1 MVLNIAKMT
10 KAQLIDYIE
19 GLEETRFEN
28 FKLQLGLPY
37 DDEPEW
43 IAYIKK
49 LQELNAE
56 RLKDV
61 EELTALIKTQGVQLK
76 AFVSYQENS
85 GHR

>member
-19 GLEETRFEN
+19 GLEDTRWEN

-49 LQELNAE
+49 IQDLNAE

-61 EELTALIKTQGVQLK
+61 EELTALIKTQSVQLK
-76 AFVSYQENS
+76 SFIAYQENS

>member
-19 GLEETRFEN
+19 GLEDTRWEN

-43 IAYIKK
+43 INYIKK
-49 LQELNAE
+49 LQDLNAE

-76 AFVSYQENS
+76 AFIAYNNR
-85 GHR
+85 GADR

>member
-10 KAQLIDYIE
+10 KAQLVDYIE

>member
-10 KAQLIDYIE
+10 KAQLIEYIE
-19 GLEETRFEN
+19 GLEDTRWEN

-37 DDEPEW
+37 NDEPEW

-76 AFVSYQENS
+76 ALVSYQENS

>member
-37 DDEPEW
+37 NDEPEW

-76 AFVSYQENS
+76 AFVAYQENS

>member
-10 KAQLIDYIE
+10 KAQLIEYIE
-19 GLEETRFEN
+19 GLEDTRWEN

-43 IAYIKK
+43 IEYIKK
-49 LQELNAE
+49 LQDLNSE

-61 EELTALIKTQGVQLK
+61 EELTALIKSQGIQRKKLYK
-76 AFVSYQENS
+76 NI
-85 GHR
+85 

>member
-1 MVLNIAKMT
+1 MVMNIAKMT
-10 KAQLIDYIE
+10 KGQLIDYIE